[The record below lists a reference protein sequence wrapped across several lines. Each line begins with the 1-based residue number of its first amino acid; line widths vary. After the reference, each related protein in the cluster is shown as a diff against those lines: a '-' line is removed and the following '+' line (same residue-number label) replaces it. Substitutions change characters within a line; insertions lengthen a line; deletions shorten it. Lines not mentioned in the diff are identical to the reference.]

1 MIIEL
6 TSYGNQQAELLKQ
19 HIRSLGI
26 SCHTVP
32 GQPLLIAGNTLKA
45 EALSAFADM
54 IVRTVDVDTTYQLA
68 SKKFKEETILDIK
81 GAKIGA
87 GHFQVIAGPCSI
99 ESEEQIFETA
109 RLLSALGIP
118 FIRGGAFKPRTSPYT
133 FRGMGMDGLKLI
145 HQAARQYNLRVVS
158 ELMDLK
164 LLDKVEPYI
173 DLLQIGSRNMQNFYM
188 LNELGKL
195 QKPVMLKRGM
205 SARVKEWLLAAE
217 YILSAGN
224 QQVILCERGIRSFD
238 PDSRNVMD
246 LGVIPL
252 IKELSHLPI
261 ISDPSHGTG
270 IAARVLPMALAS
282 VAVGADGLMIEI
294 HPEPAKALSDSQQAL
309 TLEQFEQL
317 MHQLT
322 PLIQLMHPAVN
333 TEGSV
338 FKLQSL

>member
-26 SCHTVP
+26 SCHAVP
-32 GQPLLIAGNTLKA
+32 GQPLLIAGNTLQ
-45 EALSAFADM
+45 EQALSGFAEM
-54 IVRTVDVDTTYQLA
+54 IVRTVAVDTTYQLA
-68 SKKFKEETILDIK
+68 SKKFKEETILDIR

-145 HQAARQYNLRVVS
+145 HEAARQYNLRVVS

-252 IKELSHLPI
+252 IKELSHLPVI
-261 ISDPSHGTG
+261 ADPSHGTG
-270 IAARVLPMALAS
+270 KAARVLPMALAS
-282 VAVGADGLMIEI
+282 VAVGADGIMVEI
-294 HPEPAKALSDSQQAL
+294 HPEPVKALSDSQQAL

-317 MHQLT
+317 MQQLT
-322 PLIQLMHPAVN
+322 PLVQMMHPAVN
-333 TEGSV
+333 AEGSV